1 MKKTIGIICII
12 AGIAM
17 IFLSIYL
24 IGKNYYVEY
33 NAGKSIDNVIP
44 KLEEKIGSAD
54 VGTDTMAD
62 VEETIVDGHVYIGI
76 IKVPSQNLEL
86 PIIKEWNY
94 DNLEIAPCRFT
105 GSYKSK
111 DLVIAGHNYKRHFSK
126 LKNLQK
132 GDEII
137 FVAANGKDY
146 IYRVSLV
153 EVLEPKQVEYLINKE
168 KENEWDL
175 SLFTCTKSGA
185 GRYVVRCIETK
196 SAE

>member
-54 VGTDTMAD
+54 VGTDTLAD

-185 GRYVVRCIETK
+185 GRYYP
-196 SAE
+196 

>member
-1 MKKTIGIICII
+1 MKKTII

-17 IFLSIYL
+17 VFLSIYL

-54 VGTDTMAD
+54 VGTDTLAD

-185 GRYVVRCIETK
+185 GRYVVRCIETN
-196 SAE
+196 SVE

>member
-54 VGTDTMAD
+54 VGTDTLAD

-185 GRYVVRCIETK
+185 GRYVVRCTETK
-196 SAE
+196 SVE

>member
-17 IFLSIYL
+17 VFLSIYL

-54 VGTDTMAD
+54 VGTDTLAD

-76 IKVPSQNLEL
+76 LKVPSQNLEL

-185 GRYVVRCIETK
+185 GRYVVRCIETN
-196 SAE
+196 SVE

>member
-54 VGTDTMAD
+54 VGTDTLAD

-76 IKVPSQNLEL
+76 LKVPSQNLEL

-185 GRYVVRCIETK
+185 GRCVVRCIETN
-196 SAE
+196 SVE

>member
-54 VGTDTMAD
+54 VGTDTLAD

-168 KENEWDL
+168 KESEWDL

-185 GRYVVRCIETK
+185 GRYVVRCTETK
-196 SAE
+196 SVE

>member
-54 VGTDTMAD
+54 VGTDTLAD

-185 GRYVVRCIETK
+185 GRCVVRCIETK

>member
-54 VGTDTMAD
+54 VGTDTLAD
-62 VEETIVDGHVYIGI
+62 VEETIFDGHVYIGI

-185 GRYVVRCIETK
+185 GRYVVRCIETN
-196 SAE
+196 SVE

>member
-54 VGTDTMAD
+54 VGTDTLAD

-185 GRYVVRCIETK
+185 GRYVVRCIETN
-196 SAE
+196 SVE

>member
-54 VGTDTMAD
+54 VGTDTLAD

-185 GRYVVRCIETK
+185 GRCVVRCIETN
-196 SAE
+196 SVE

>member
-54 VGTDTMAD
+54 VGTDTLAD

-76 IKVPSQNLEL
+76 IKVTSQNLEL

-185 GRYVVRCIETK
+185 GRYVVRCIETN
-196 SAE
+196 SVE

>member
-17 IFLSIYL
+17 VFLSIYL

-54 VGTDTMAD
+54 VGTDTLAD

-185 GRYVVRCIETK
+185 GRYVVRCIETN
-196 SAE
+196 SVE

>member
-54 VGTDTMAD
+54 VGTDTLAD
-62 VEETIVDGHVYIGI
+62 VEETIVDGHVYTGI

-185 GRYVVRCIETK
+185 GRYVVRCIETN
-196 SAE
+196 SVE

>member
-17 IFLSIYL
+17 VFLSIYL

-54 VGTDTMAD
+54 VGTDTLAD

-185 GRYVVRCIETK
+185 GRCVVRCIETN
-196 SAE
+196 SVE

>member
-54 VGTDTMAD
+54 VGTDTLAD

-175 SLFTCTKSGA
+175 SLFTCTKSGD

>member
-17 IFLSIYL
+17 VFLSIYL

-54 VGTDTMAD
+54 VGTDTLAD

>member
-54 VGTDTMAD
+54 VGTDTLAD

-185 GRYVVRCIETK
+185 GRYVVRCTETK

>member
-54 VGTDTMAD
+54 VGTDTLAN

>member
-54 VGTDTMAD
+54 VGTDTLAD

-196 SAE
+196 SVE

>member
-44 KLEEKIGSAD
+44 KKKKKIGSAD
-54 VGTDTMAD
+54 VGTDTLAD

-196 SAE
+196 SVE

>member
-54 VGTDTMAD
+54 VGTDTLAD

>member
-17 IFLSIYL
+17 VFLSIYL

-54 VGTDTMAD
+54 VGTDTLAD

-196 SAE
+196 SVE

>member
-54 VGTDTMAD
+54 VGTDTLAD

-76 IKVPSQNLEL
+76 LKVPSQNLEL

-196 SAE
+196 SVE

>member
-54 VGTDTMAD
+54 VGTDTLAD

-86 PIIKEWNY
+86 PVIKEWNY

-126 LKNLQK
+126 LKNLEK

-137 FVAANGKDY
+137 FVAASGKDY

-185 GRYVVRCIETK
+185 GRYVVLCIETN
-196 SAE
+196 SVE